1 MRLGEPLAAF
11 QFVVLEP
18 MEPLPLAFEQIDGG
32 VQANNAKV
40 RDTSTSTCYT
50 LTRKILMVKET
61 AILEQEQRQ
70 CEWEEL
76 KGFRHRHVVE
86 LVKSYQR
93 GQLYGEPFQTPTSS
107 NLERMLIDIEKTVF
121 VLVNDAT
128 IVYGC
133 APCFTKLLVA

>member
-1 MRLGEPLAAF
+1 M
-11 QFVVLEP
+11 VLEP
-18 MEPLPLAFEQIDGG
+18 KEPLPLALEQIDGG

-50 LTRKILMVKET
+50 LTSKILMVKEPAT
-61 AILEQEQRQ
+61 LEQEQRQ

-93 GQLYGEPFQTPTSS
+93 GQVYGEPFQTPASS
-107 NLERMLIDIEKTVF
+107 DLERMLIDIEKTVF
-121 VLVNDAT
+121 MLVKGVR
-128 IVYGC
+128 IVYGY
-133 APCFTKLLVA
+133 APCFTKHLVA